1 MNKQTKMEYWR
12 TKRRKKKTLENKL
25 VLMNAVW
32 SLFVRWAFRSFLN
45 EISMAQK
52 SNNEGHQL
60 LERQTTVEIIL
71 YMKFILIVLND
82 HIHTNVEDVK
92 TTYMSIINV
101 YNGFLF

>member
-1 MNKQTKMEYWR
+1 
-12 TKRRKKKTLENKL
+12 
-25 VLMNAVW
+25 
-32 SLFVRWAFRSFLN
+32 
-45 EISMAQK
+45 MAQK

-82 HIHTNVEDVK
+82 HIHTNVEDAK